1 ICASITSY
9 GELAQS
15 GQDRR
20 RGPGQWGGDLLPLQE
35 HKHTTRML
43 MWLLIRAMALAYGA
57 MLYLQ
62 KSETGVGWS
71 QARDGSWVFHL
82 GSSERRMKLAR
93 QASPPRHPLVNP
105 LDWHPFWTQF
115 PGNHQKNKTFKMR
128 FTVAAAVLAT
138 SVLAQEPV
146 STDYTTELVTITACP
161 ETVTNCPAHSTVLS
175 TETVAVSTT
184 ICPVTATATP
194 TVVPTSQVWSNS
206 TGVVYPTG
214 PAGGESS
221 APVSVPVYSI
231 PAVSSPVYSA
241 PAGSSPAVTSGYAA
255 PTGGAPGAPISSA
268 APVCPSSSVIAVT
281 KSYTTVLT
289 SVEYQTVAV
298 PCPTAPAGGN
308 GAPSG
313 TGAVPPQPTG
323 PAGNGTTGV
332 PPPVNGAA
340 SFAGSAVFAAVA
352 GVAALI
358 LA

>member
-1 ICASITSY
+1 
-9 GELAQS
+9 
-15 GQDRR
+15 
-20 RGPGQWGGDLLPLQE
+20 
-35 HKHTTRML
+35 
-43 MWLLIRAMALAYGA
+43 
-57 MLYLQ
+57 
-62 KSETGVGWS
+62 
-71 QARDGSWVFHL
+71 
-82 GSSERRMKLAR
+82 
-93 QASPPRHPLVNP
+93 
-105 LDWHPFWTQF
+105 
-115 PGNHQKNKTFKMR
+115 MR

-161 ETVTNCPAHSTVLS
+161 ETVTNCPARQQTTSVATNYIPLTTSTVYATSIHTITSCGPEVTNCPAHSTVLS
-175 TETVAVSTT
+175 TETIAISTT

-231 PAVSSPVYSA
+231 PAVSSPVYTA
-241 PAGSSPAVTSGYAA
+241 PAASSPAVTSGYAA
-255 PTGGAPGAPISSA
+255 PTGGASYPSGPA

-308 GAPSG
+308 PGSPSG
-313 TGAVPPQPTG
+313 TGAAPPQPTG
-323 PAGNGTTGV
+323 PAGNGTIGV
-332 PPPVNGAA
+332 PPVSGAG
-340 SFAGSAVFAAVA
+340 SFTGSAVFAAVA

>member
-1 ICASITSY
+1 
-9 GELAQS
+9 
-15 GQDRR
+15 
-20 RGPGQWGGDLLPLQE
+20 
-35 HKHTTRML
+35 
-43 MWLLIRAMALAYGA
+43 
-57 MLYLQ
+57 
-62 KSETGVGWS
+62 
-71 QARDGSWVFHL
+71 
-82 GSSERRMKLAR
+82 
-93 QASPPRHPLVNP
+93 
-105 LDWHPFWTQF
+105 
-115 PGNHQKNKTFKMR
+115 MR

-138 SVLAQEPV
+138 SVLAQEPI

-161 ETVTNCPAHSTVLS
+161 ETVTNCPARQQTTSVATNTIPLTTSTVYATSVHTVISCGPEVTNCPAHSTVLS

-184 ICPVTATATP
+184 ICPVEATQTAVP
-194 TVVPTSQVWSNS
+194 VPTTQAWSNS
-206 TGVVYPTG
+206 TGVYPTG

-231 PAVSSPVYSA
+231 PAVSSSPVYTA
-241 PAGSSPAVTSGYAA
+241 PGSPVTPVTSGFAA
-255 PTGGAPGAPISSA
+255 PTGLAPVSSA
-268 APVCPSSSVIAVT
+268 APVCPGSSVVAVT

-298 PCPTAPAGGN
+298 PCATGPAGGAP
-308 GAPSG
+308 GPSG

-332 PPPVNGAA
+332 PPPVSGAA